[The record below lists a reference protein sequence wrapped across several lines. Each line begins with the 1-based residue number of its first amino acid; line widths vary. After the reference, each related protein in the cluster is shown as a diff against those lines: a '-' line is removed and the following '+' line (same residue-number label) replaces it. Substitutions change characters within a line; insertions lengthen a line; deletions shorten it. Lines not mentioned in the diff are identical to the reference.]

1 MRNRG
6 DAYTASTV
14 DRRRSEILRLM
25 AKNSKITIGN
35 LANILHVSKRTILR
49 DTEALQSMG
58 KIEREG
64 KEKGGKWV
72 VKIIL

>member
-1 MRNRG
+1 
-6 DAYTASTV
+6 
-14 DRRRSEILRLM
+14 M
-25 AKNSKITIGN
+25 AKNSKITIVN